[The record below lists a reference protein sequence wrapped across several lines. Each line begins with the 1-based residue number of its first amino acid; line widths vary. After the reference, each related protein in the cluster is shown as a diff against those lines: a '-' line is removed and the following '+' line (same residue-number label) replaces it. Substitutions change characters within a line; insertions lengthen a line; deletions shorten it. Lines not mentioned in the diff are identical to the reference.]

1 MYRTYADVV
10 KLNNRNS
17 SRNDDPRIR
26 WQSPRNP
33 AKLYTDTSQIRQ
45 TYAIQNRFL
54 PLTTLPIRD
63 QMEQRQKNQLTLCL
77 WNAQSLRH
85 KTQLVKSY
93 IDENDIDLYFIVE
106 TWLSNDETAVIG
118 ELEDG
123 GKFRMINNPR
133 HGRSGGGL
141 CCLHKSSLKVRKQTT
156 ISRTTMEI
164 METTAEGPGL

>member
-1 MYRTYADVV
+1 
-10 KLNNRNS
+10 
-17 SRNDDPRIR
+17 
-26 WQSPRNP
+26 
-33 AKLYTDTSQIRQ
+33 
-45 TYAIQNRFL
+45 
-54 PLTTLPIRD
+54 
-63 QMEQRQKNQLTLCL
+63 MEQRQKNQLTLCL

-141 CCLHKSSLKVRKQTT
+141 CCLHKSSLKVKKQTT

-164 METTAEGPGL
+164 METAVEVQNRVYTIVTIYRPGASAKNWYSTNDWQNLLRF

>member
-17 SRNDDPRIR
+17 SRNDNSRIR

-93 IDENDIDLYFIVE
+93 IDEMILTFI
-106 TWLSNDETAVIG
+106 
-118 ELEDG
+118 
-123 GKFRMINNPR
+123 
-133 HGRSGGGL
+133 
-141 CCLHKSSLKVRKQTT
+141 SLLKL
-156 ISRTTMEI
+156 
-164 METTAEGPGL
+164 G